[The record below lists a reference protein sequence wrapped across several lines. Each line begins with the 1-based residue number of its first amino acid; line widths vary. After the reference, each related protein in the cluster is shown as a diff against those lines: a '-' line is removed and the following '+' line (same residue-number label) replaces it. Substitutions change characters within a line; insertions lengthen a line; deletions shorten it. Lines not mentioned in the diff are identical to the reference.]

1 MVKTA
6 KVLVVAE
13 VIEQWQSEV
22 IMIQI
27 RELSL
32 ILKSLGA
39 LVIYFWNRMD
49 FWWKKNKESTYM
61 FELNDE
67 RLTALLTDVW
77 NTEVNRLEEEDTISV
92 VNI

>member
-39 LVIYFWNRMD
+39 LVIYF
-49 FWWKKNKESTYM
+49 
-61 FELNDE
+61 
-67 RLTALLTDVW
+67 
-77 NTEVNRLEEEDTISV
+77 
-92 VNI
+92 

>member
-6 KVLVVAE
+6 EVLVVAE

-39 LVIYFWNRMD
+39 LVIYF
-49 FWWKKNKESTYM
+49 
-61 FELNDE
+61 
-67 RLTALLTDVW
+67 
-77 NTEVNRLEEEDTISV
+77 
-92 VNI
+92 